1 LDLFR
6 CNQQHHR
13 IHKQIFLALWVLAA
27 GRAEAAVLPVVVVI
41 LALPEV
47 AAQALRAKE
56 TVALVLQILTL
67 VAAVEAVVQVLSL
80 LVAQARLTQ

>member
-13 IHKQIFLALWVLAA
+13 FHKQIFLALWVLAA

>member
-47 AAQALRAKE
+47 AAQALRVKE

-67 VAAVEAVVQVLSL
+67 VAAAAAVALVLARR
-80 LVAQARLTQ
+80 VAEVRLTQ